1 MTMTNHNTKWAVPL
15 MLLAVVASA
24 CGVRTKTTPIEP
36 KFSRAATCV
45 DAIETYQ
52 SRAQVPN
59 DYYEVAWI
67 SAEGNSVYTTEG
79 KIQDQVRKK
88 AADAGANAVI
98 VNDFKEAENAPKVIG
113 AALGANSADT
123 KTSALAIYVPADA
136 GRVTLKCGK

>member
-1 MTMTNHNTKWAVPL
+1 MINPNSKWAASL
-15 MLLAVVASA
+15 MVLALVASA
-24 CGVRTKTTPIEP
+24 CGVRTKTTPLAP
-36 KFSRAATCV
+36 RFSHAPTCA

-67 SAEGNSVYTTEG
+67 SAEGNSVYTSEG
-79 KIQDQVRKK
+79 KIQEQVRKK

-98 VNDFKEAENAPKVIG
+98 VNDFKEAANAPKVIG

-123 KTSALAIYVPADA
+123 KTSALAIYVAADSS
-136 GRVTLKCGK
+136 RVTLKCGK

>member
-1 MTMTNHNTKWAVPL
+1 MV
-15 MLLAVVASA
+15 LALVASA
-24 CGVRTKTTPIEP
+24 CGVRTKTTPIAP
-36 KFSRAATCV
+36 QFSRAPTCV

-52 SRAQVPN
+52 SRGQVPN

-67 SAEGNSVYTTEG
+67 SAEGNSVYTSEG

-98 VNDFKEAENAPKVIG
+98 VNDFKEAANAPKVIG

>member
-1 MTMTNHNTKWAVPL
+1 MRKTNNRWTLPI
-15 MLLAVVASA
+15 LAVALAASA
-24 CGVRTKTTPIEP
+24 CGVRTKTTQIAPS
-36 KFSRAATCV
+36 FSRAPTCM

-52 SRAQVPN
+52 SRGVVPS

-67 SAEGNSVYTTEG
+67 SAEGNSVYTSEG
-79 KIQDQVRKK
+79 RIADQVRKK

-98 VNDFKEAENAPKVIG
+98 VNDFKEAATSAKVIG
-113 AALGANSADT
+113 AALGSSSADT